1 MWKFKEQHN
10 GKSALENAR
19 WMKEQLEA
27 LVGVVPEL
35 LSAEVGISPALE
47 QAAAVPSD
55 AAAAQSNAVAAQ
67 SNSAAAQSNAAAAQ
81 SNVAAEP
88 SNVAAEPSNA
98 AAVPSNAAA
107 VPAPAASGE
116 YDACLVSTFAS
127 PEALAAYKVHPKHK
141 AISAYCKEAR
151 VKRLAF
157 DWWSEE

>member
-1 MWKFKEQHN
+1 MVYKHIVMWKFKEQHN

-47 QAAAVPSD
+47 QV
-55 AAAAQSNAVAAQ
+55 
-67 SNSAAAQSNAAAAQ
+67 
-81 SNVAAEP
+81 
-88 SNVAAEPSNA
+88 
-98 AAVPSNAAA
+98 AAVPSNAEAA
-107 VPAPAASGE
+107 AEAPAPVAAPSNAAAAPAPAASGE
-116 YDACLVSTFAS
+116 YDACLISAFAS

>member
-1 MWKFKEQHN
+1 MVYKHIVMWKFKEQHN

-47 QAAAVPSD
+47 QAAAVPS
-55 AAAAQSNAVAAQ
+55 
-67 SNSAAAQSNAAAAQ
+67 NAAGA
-81 SNVAAEP
+81 
-88 SNVAAEPSNA
+88 PSNA
-98 AAVPSNAAA
+98 AA
-107 VPAPAASGE
+107 PAQAASGE
-116 YDACLVSTFAS
+116 YDACLLSTFAS

-151 VKRLAF
+151 LKRLAF

>member
-1 MWKFKEQHN
+1 MVYKHIVMWKFKEQHN

-47 QAAAVPSD
+47 QTAESAAAEAPAPV
-55 AAAAQSNAVAAQ
+55 
-67 SNSAAAQSNAAAAQ
+67 AAQSNAAG
-81 SNVAAEP
+81 
-88 SNVAAEPSNA
+88 
-98 AAVPSNAAA
+98 

>member
-1 MWKFKEQHN
+1 MVYKHIVMWKFKEQHN

-19 WMKEQLEA
+19 WMKEQLEG

-55 AAAAQSNAVAAQ
+55 AAAAAEAPSPV
-67 SNSAAAQSNAAAAQ
+67 AAQSNAAAA
-81 SNVAAEP
+81 
-88 SNVAAEPSNA
+88 
-98 AAVPSNAAA
+98 
-107 VPAPAASGE
+107 PAPAASGE

-127 PEALAAYKVHPKHK
+127 PEALSAYKVHPKHK

-151 VKRLAF
+151 LKRLAF

>member
-1 MWKFKEQHN
+1 MVYKHIVMWKFKEQHN

-55 AAAAQSNAVAAQ
+55 AAGA
-67 SNSAAAQSNAAAAQ
+67 
-81 SNVAAEP
+81 
-88 SNVAAEPSNA
+88 PSNA
-98 AAVPSNAAA
+98 AVAPSDAGA
-107 VPAPAASGE
+107 PAPAASGE

>member
-1 MWKFKEQHN
+1 MVYKHIVMWKFKEQHN

-47 QAAAVPSD
+47 QAAAVPS
-55 AAAAQSNAVAAQ
+55 
-67 SNSAAAQSNAAAAQ
+67 NAAAAQ
-81 SNVAAEP
+81 
-88 SNVAAEPSNA
+88 
-98 AAVPSNAAA
+98 SNAAA

-116 YDACLVSTFAS
+116 YDACLLSTFAS

>member
-1 MWKFKEQHN
+1 MVYKHIVMWKFKEQHN

-47 QAAAVPSD
+47 QAAAVPS
-55 AAAAQSNAVAAQ
+55 
-67 SNSAAAQSNAAAAQ
+67 
-81 SNVAAEP
+81 
-88 SNVAAEPSNA
+88 NA
-98 AAVPSNAAA
+98 AAVPAAA
-107 VPAPAASGE
+107 PAPAASGE
-116 YDACLVSTFAS
+116 YDACLVSAFAS

-151 VKRLAF
+151 LKRLAF

>member
-1 MWKFKEQHN
+1 MVYKHIVMWKFKEQHN

-19 WMKEQLEA
+19 WMKEQLEG

-47 QAAAVPSD
+47 QAAA
-55 AAAAQSNAVAAQ
+55 
-67 SNSAAAQSNAAAAQ
+67 AQSNAAAAA
-81 SNVAAEP
+81 SNAAAAAEAPAPVAA
-88 SNVAAEPSNA
+88 PSNA
-98 AAVPSNAAA
+98 AAVPTPAAA
-107 VPAPAASGE
+107 GE

>member
-1 MWKFKEQHN
+1 MVYKHIVMWKFKEQHN

-47 QAAAVPSD
+47 QAAAVPS
-55 AAAAQSNAVAAQ
+55 
-67 SNSAAAQSNAAAAQ
+67 NAAGA
-81 SNVAAEP
+81 
-88 SNVAAEPSNA
+88 PSNA
-98 AAVPSNAAA
+98 AVAPSDA
-107 VPAPAASGE
+107 PAPTPAASGE
-116 YDACLVSTFAS
+116 YDACLVSTFTS

-151 VKRLAF
+151 LKRLAF

>member
-1 MWKFKEQHN
+1 MVYKHIVMWKFKEQHN

-47 QAAAVPSD
+47 QAAVPSD
-55 AAAAQSNAVAAQ
+55 AAAPSNAVEVPAQ
-67 SNSAAAQSNAAAAQ
+67 AAAA
-81 SNVAAEP
+81 
-88 SNVAAEPSNA
+88 
-98 AAVPSNAAA
+98 
-107 VPAPAASGE
+107 PALAASGE

-151 VKRLAF
+151 LKRLAF

>member
-1 MWKFKEQHN
+1 MVYKHIVMWKFKEQHN

-47 QAAAVPSD
+47 H
-55 AAAAQSNAVAAQ
+55 AAAAAAEAPAPVAAQ
-67 SNSAAAQSNAAAAQ
+67 SNAAAQ
-81 SNVAAEP
+81 SNVAA
-88 SNVAAEPSNA
+88 APSNA
-98 AAVPSNAAA
+98 AAA
-107 VPAPAASGE
+107 PAPAASGE
-116 YDACLVSTFAS
+116 YDACLLSTFAS

-151 VKRLAF
+151 LKRLAF

>member
-1 MWKFKEQHN
+1 MVYKHIVMWKFKEQHN

-19 WMKEQLEA
+19 WMKEQLEG

-35 LSAEVGISPALE
+35 LSAEVGISPTLE
-47 QAAAVPSD
+47 QAAAVPSN
-55 AAAAQSNAVAAQ
+55 AAAAPSNAAAAD
-67 SNSAAAQSNAAAAQ
+67 AAAQSNAAA
-81 SNVAAEP
+81 
-88 SNVAAEPSNA
+88 
-98 AAVPSNAAA
+98 PSNAAA

-151 VKRLAF
+151 LKRLAF

>member
-1 MWKFKEQHN
+1 MVYKHIVMWKFKEQHN

-47 QAAAVPSD
+47 QAAATP
-55 AAAAQSNAVAAQ
+55 
-67 SNSAAAQSNAAAAQ
+67 SNAAAAQ
-81 SNVAAEP
+81 

-107 VPAPAASGE
+107 VPAAAPAPAASGE
-116 YDACLVSTFAS
+116 YDACLVSSFAS
-127 PEALAAYKVHPKHK
+127 PEVLAAYKVHPKHK

-151 VKRLAF
+151 LKRLAF

>member
-1 MWKFKEQHN
+1 MVYKHIVMWKFKEQHN

-47 QAAAVPSD
+47 QAAAVPSNAAAAAEAPASVAAPSD
-55 AAAAQSNAVAAQ
+55 AAAAD
-67 SNSAAAQSNAAAAQ
+67 AAAQSNAAAA
-81 SNVAAEP
+81 
-88 SNVAAEPSNA
+88 
-98 AAVPSNAAA
+98 
-107 VPAPAASGE
+107 PAPAASGE

-151 VKRLAF
+151 LKRLAF

>member
-1 MWKFKEQHN
+1 MVYKHIVMWKFKEQHN

-47 QAAAVPSD
+47 QV
-55 AAAAQSNAVAAQ
+55 
-67 SNSAAAQSNAAAAQ
+67 
-81 SNVAAEP
+81 
-88 SNVAAEPSNA
+88 
-98 AAVPSNAAA
+98 AAVPSNAEAA
-107 VPAPAASGE
+107 AEAPAQAASGE
-116 YDACLVSTFAS
+116 YDACLLSTFAS

-151 VKRLAF
+151 LKRLAF

>member
-55 AAAAQSNAVAAQ
+55 AAAAAEAPAPVAAQ
-67 SNSAAAQSNAAAAQ
+67 
-81 SNVAAEP
+81 
-88 SNVAAEPSNA
+88 
-98 AAVPSNAAA
+98 SNAAA

-127 PEALAAYKVHPKHK
+127 PEALAAYKIHPKHK

-151 VKRLAF
+151 IKRLAF

>member
-1 MWKFKEQHN
+1 MVYKHIVMWKFKEQHN

-47 QAAAVPSD
+47 QAAAAP
-55 AAAAQSNAVAAQ
+55 SNAAAAQ
-67 SNSAAAQSNAAAAQ
+67 SNSAAAPSNAVEVPAQAAAAP
-81 SNVAAEP
+81 AA
-88 SNVAAEPSNA
+88 
-98 AAVPSNAAA
+98 
-107 VPAPAASGE
+107 AASGE
-116 YDACLVSTFAS
+116 YDACLLSTFAS

>member
-1 MWKFKEQHN
+1 MVYKHIVMWKFKEQHN

-47 QAAAVPSD
+47 QAASVPSD
-55 AAAAQSNAVAAQ
+55 AAAD
-67 SNSAAAQSNAAAAQ
+67 AAAPSNAAAA
-81 SNVAAEP
+81 
-88 SNVAAEPSNA
+88 
-98 AAVPSNAAA
+98 
-107 VPAPAASGE
+107 PAPAASGE
-116 YDACLVSTFAS
+116 YDACLLSTFAS

>member
-1 MWKFKEQHN
+1 MVYKHIVMWKFKEQHN

-47 QAAAVPSD
+47 QAAS
-55 AAAAQSNAVAAQ
+55 
-67 SNSAAAQSNAAAAQ
+67 
-81 SNVAAEP
+81 
-88 SNVAAEPSNA
+88 
-98 AAVPSNAAA
+98 VPSNAAA
-107 VPAPAASGE
+107 AEAPAPVAAPSNAASVPAPAASGE
-116 YDACLVSTFAS
+116 YDACLLSTFTS

-151 VKRLAF
+151 LKRLAF

>member
-1 MWKFKEQHN
+1 MVYKHIVMWKFKEQHN

-47 QAAAVPSD
+47 QTAESAAAEAPAPV
-55 AAAAQSNAVAAQ
+55 
-67 SNSAAAQSNAAAAQ
+67 AAQSNAAAA
-81 SNVAAEP
+81 
-88 SNVAAEPSNA
+88 
-98 AAVPSNAAA
+98 PSNAAA

-151 VKRLAF
+151 LKRLAF

>member
-19 WMKEQLEA
+19 WMKEQLEG

-47 QAAAVPSD
+47 QAAVVPSNAAAAAEAPAPVAAPSNAAGAPSD
-55 AAAAQSNAVAAQ
+55 AAA
-67 SNSAAAQSNAAAAQ
+67 
-81 SNVAAEP
+81 
-88 SNVAAEPSNA
+88 
-98 AAVPSNAAA
+98 PSNAAA

-151 VKRLAF
+151 LKRLAF

>member
-1 MWKFKEQHN
+1 MVYKHIVMWKFKEQHN

-47 QAAAVPSD
+47 QAAAVPSNAAGAPSNAAVAPSD
-55 AAAAQSNAVAAQ
+55 AAAD
-67 SNSAAAQSNAAAAQ
+67 AAAQSNAAAA
-81 SNVAAEP
+81 
-88 SNVAAEPSNA
+88 
-98 AAVPSNAAA
+98 
-107 VPAPAASGE
+107 PAPAASGE

-151 VKRLAF
+151 LKRLAF

>member
-1 MWKFKEQHN
+1 MVYKHIVMWKFKEQHN

-19 WMKEQLEA
+19 WMKEQLEG

-47 QAAAVPSD
+47 QTAESAAAEAPAPV
-55 AAAAQSNAVAAQ
+55 
-67 SNSAAAQSNAAAAQ
+67 AAQSNAAA
-81 SNVAAEP
+81 
-88 SNVAAEPSNA
+88 
-98 AAVPSNAAA
+98 
-107 VPAPAASGE
+107 PAPAASGE

-151 VKRLAF
+151 LKRLAF

>member
-47 QAAAVPSD
+47 QTAESAAAEAPAPV
-55 AAAAQSNAVAAQ
+55 
-67 SNSAAAQSNAAAAQ
+67 AAQSNAAA
-81 SNVAAEP
+81 
-88 SNVAAEPSNA
+88 
-98 AAVPSNAAA
+98 
-107 VPAPAASGE
+107 PAPAASGE
-116 YDACLVSTFAS
+116 YDACLVSAFAS

-151 VKRLAF
+151 LKRLAF

>member
-1 MWKFKEQHN
+1 MVYKHIVMWKFKEQHN

-47 QAAAVPSD
+47 QAAE
-55 AAAAQSNAVAAQ
+55 AAAAEAPSNAVAA
-67 SNSAAAQSNAAAAQ
+67 
-81 SNVAAEP
+81 
-88 SNVAAEPSNA
+88 PSNA
-98 AAVPSNAAA
+98 AGA
-107 VPAPAASGE
+107 PAPVASGE

-151 VKRLAF
+151 LKRLAF

>member
-1 MWKFKEQHN
+1 MVYKHIVMWKFKEQHN

-47 QAAAVPSD
+47 QAAATP
-55 AAAAQSNAVAAQ
+55 
-67 SNSAAAQSNAAAAQ
+67 SNAAAAQ
-81 SNVAAEP
+81 

-107 VPAPAASGE
+107 VPAAAPAPAASGE
-116 YDACLVSTFAS
+116 YDACLVSSFAS

-151 VKRLAF
+151 LKRLAF

>member
-1 MWKFKEQHN
+1 MVYKHIVMWKFKEQHN

-27 LVGVVPEL
+27 LVGVVPEV

-47 QAAAVPSD
+47 QAASVPSN
-55 AAAAQSNAVAAQ
+55 AAAAAEAPAPV
-67 SNSAAAQSNAAAAQ
+67 AAQSNAAAA
-81 SNVAAEP
+81 
-88 SNVAAEPSNA
+88 
-98 AAVPSNAAA
+98 
-107 VPAPAASGE
+107 PAPAASGE

-151 VKRLAF
+151 LKRLAF

>member
-1 MWKFKEQHN
+1 MVYKHIVMWKFKEQHN

-47 QAAAVPSD
+47 QVAVVPSN
-55 AAAAQSNAVAAQ
+55 AAM
-67 SNSAAAQSNAAAAQ
+67 QSNAAAAE
-81 SNVAAEP
+81 APAP
-88 SNVAAEPSNA
+88 A
-98 AAVPSNAAA
+98 AAAPSNAAA
-107 VPAPAASGE
+107 VPAQAASGE

>member
-1 MWKFKEQHN
+1 MVYKHIVMWKFKEQHN

-55 AAAAQSNAVAAQ
+55 AAAAAETPSPV
-67 SNSAAAQSNAAAAQ
+67 AAQSNAAAA
-81 SNVAAEP
+81 
-88 SNVAAEPSNA
+88 
-98 AAVPSNAAA
+98 
-107 VPAPAASGE
+107 PAPGASGE
-116 YDACLVSTFAS
+116 YDACLVSAFAS

-151 VKRLAF
+151 LKRLAF

>member
-1 MWKFKEQHN
+1 MVYKHIVMWKFKEQHN

-19 WMKEQLEA
+19 WMKEQLEG

-47 QAAAVPSD
+47 QAAE
-55 AAAAQSNAVAAQ
+55 AAAAEAPSNAVAA
-67 SNSAAAQSNAAAAQ
+67 
-81 SNVAAEP
+81 
-88 SNVAAEPSNA
+88 PSNA
-98 AAVPSNAAA
+98 AGA
-107 VPAPAASGE
+107 PAPVASGE

-151 VKRLAF
+151 LKRLAF

>member
-1 MWKFKEQHN
+1 MVYKHIVMWKFKEQHN

-47 QAAAVPSD
+47 QAAS
-55 AAAAQSNAVAAQ
+55 
-67 SNSAAAQSNAAAAQ
+67 
-81 SNVAAEP
+81 
-88 SNVAAEPSNA
+88 
-98 AAVPSNAAA
+98 VPSNAAA
-107 VPAPAASGE
+107 AAEAPAPVAAPSNAAGAPAPAASGE

>member
-1 MWKFKEQHN
+1 MVYKHIVMWKFKEQHN

-47 QAAAVPSD
+47 QTAES
-55 AAAAQSNAVAAQ
+55 VAAG
-67 SNSAAAQSNAAAAQ
+67 A
-81 SNVAAEP
+81 
-88 SNVAAEPSNA
+88 
-98 AAVPSNAAA
+98 
-107 VPAPAASGE
+107 PAPVASGE